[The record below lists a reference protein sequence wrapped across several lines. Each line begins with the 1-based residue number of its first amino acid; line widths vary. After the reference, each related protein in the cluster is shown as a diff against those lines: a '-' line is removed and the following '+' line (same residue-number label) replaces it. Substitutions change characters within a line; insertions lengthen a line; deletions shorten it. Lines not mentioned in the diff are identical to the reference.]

1 MDVNK
6 WSYKYFSLITQLNAL
21 DYPNTARWAGP
32 AQGLGNTQNKI
43 TKSIITIPTL
53 TGVNWTHIYA

>member
-21 DYPNTARWAGP
+21 DYPNTARWAVSGP
-32 AQGLGNTQNKI
+32 GPGAGEY
-43 TKSIITIPTL
+43 TK
-53 TGVNWTHIYA
+53 